1 MPINPQ
7 AGASHEAAVR
17 AGSPLEANHARWGIP
32 MGIVLAIAGKLGKL
46 VNSRAGGPP
55 YVAFVALVAF
65 LFTVTLS
72 VPFGSVLA
80 VAVLLAPRRWRS
92 LTVCSSVGSSLG
104 AVVVYLA
111 VHHLGWQQF
120 LIAYPDIAASK
131 GWQAATRWVSQYG
144 AYALFVFAAL
154 PIPQSPA
161 LIFASMVRLPVLEIW
176 LAILA
181 GKLLKY
187 GIYAALVARYPARF
201 ARQYGALLHHARES
215 RP

>member
-1 MPINPQ
+1 
-7 AGASHEAAVR
+7 
-17 AGSPLEANHARWGIP
+17 
-32 MGIVLAIAGKLGKL
+32 MGIVLAIVGKLRKL

-55 YVAFVALVAF
+55 YLAFVALVAF
-65 LFTVTLS
+65 LFTVSLS

-80 VAVLLAPRRWRS
+80 VAVLLAPKRWRA
-92 LTVCSSVGSSLG
+92 LTVWSSVGSSLG
-104 AVVVYLA
+104 AVAVYLA

-120 LIAYPDIAASK
+120 LSAYPDVAASK
-131 GWQAATRWVSQYG
+131 GWQAAARWVSRYG

-154 PIPQSPA
+154 PVPQSPA
-161 LIFASMVRLPVLEIW
+161 LIFASMVRLPVPEVW

-187 GIYAALVARYPARF
+187 GVYAALVARYPARY
-201 ARQYGALLHHARES
+201 ARQYSHLLSRAREV